1 MHNLQTLTEYKSL
14 LEQKREIND
23 RIFKLSSNSTI
34 YDNVILG
41 IFARISDIINDLIK
55 KVNDTEELND
65 VTLNNI
71 EVQSN
76 GNICVKVAS
85 ASHAEV
91 EYFNVALSYIIAN
104 PTFEFIS

>member
-1 MHNLQTLTEYKSL
+1 MKVGKSSLYFKKGTHVYVRKAYLKEEISRFESTHSEYKSL

-55 KVNDTEELND
+55 K
-65 VTLNNI
+65 
-71 EVQSN
+71 
-76 GNICVKVAS
+76 
-85 ASHAEV
+85 
-91 EYFNVALSYIIAN
+91 
-104 PTFEFIS
+104 